1 MRPSIGEEYTLE
13 YLKSFIS
20 LNTVIGCPVG
30 CVYCF
35 LSPMG
40 WVPSQ
45 PQKAIEADKLIENL
59 RLSRYFLPHK
69 TPLSINNRT
78 DTFLNKDTRQGTFSV
93 LERLDKAEYKN
104 PVLIT
109 SKLRITPEDIDRLNQ
124 FKNVNIFIL
133 ITYSEMPYEMEPT
146 RPCNQLTSFEN
157 LQKGNVNIIHL
168 WRPLIQGYNTDS
180 QRLEAV
186 LRNVVGKAHCSIVG
200 GLRMNEFI
208 LGEFAKK
215 DLSYPYDKLSPV
227 NKYLPPDHTAVIKEL
242 RDEITPDYKLFRH
255 TSCVISWKLGIADY
269 NAHWT
274 VPSNCM
280 FGCPNVDRCTAK
292 QPPKDSEII
301 PLLNYLEI
309 NAPFSVQSD
318 QVWIDG
324 KITQEERSF
333 LRHSLA
339 FKVLAK
345 ETVMSPSEHIL
356 AETEA

>member
-1 MRPSIGEEYTLE
+1 MQSYIGEEYTLE

-40 WVPSQ
+40 WVPNQ
-45 PQKAIEADKLIENL
+45 PQQAIEASKLIENL
-59 RLSRYFLPHK
+59 RLSRYFIPHQ

-78 DTFLNKDTRQGTFSV
+78 DTFLNDSTRQGTFSV
-93 LERLDKAEYKN
+93 LEELDKAEYKN

-109 SKLRITPEDIDRLNQ
+109 SKLRIAPKDIEQLNQ

-146 RPCNQLTSFEN
+146 KPYNQLASLES
-157 LQKGNVNIIHL
+157 LQKAKVNIIHL

-180 QRLEAV
+180 QQLETV
-186 LRNVVGKAHCSIVG
+186 LKNVAGKAHCSIVS
-200 GLRMNEFI
+200 GLRMNDFI

-215 DLSYPYDKLSPV
+215 GLSYPYDKLYPV
-227 NKYLPPDHTAVIKEL
+227 NKYSPSDVVAVIKQL
-242 RDEITPDYKLFRH
+242 RDEIAPEHKMFRH
-255 TSCVISWKLGIADY
+255 TSCAISWKLGISDY

-274 VPSNCM
+274 KASNCM
-280 FGCPNVDRCTAK
+280 FECPNAHRCTAK
-292 QPPKDSEII
+292 QPPTNSDIA
-301 PLLNYLEI
+301 PLLKHLEI
-309 NAPFSVQSD
+309 DAPFSVQND
-318 QVWIDG
+318 HVWIDG
-324 KITQEERSF
+324 KITQEDRSF
-333 LRHSLA
+333 LRHLLG

-345 ETVMSPSEHIL
+345 EMVMSPSEHII
-356 AETEA
+356 AET